1 MKLQLDFHT
10 FDHIMFWAACCL
22 AFFGF
27 LRCSEFT
34 VPSAG
39 FQSDVHLTPI
49 DLLVDKKPFP
59 DSLVVKLTKS
69 KTDQLKRGFL
79 VVLAH
84 SVSQICPVSALL
96 AYLHLQGPSQG
107 PLILFQNGTV
117 LTRVKFSKLVRE
129 TVLAAGWS
137 GNFTSHS
144 FRIGAAS
151 TAASL
156 GVPDYLI
163 KALGRW
169 NSNAYLLYVK
179 LSRHQVISFKTYGL
193 ISTLYSWVVI
203 PCSIDEES
211 ATLTSY
217 LRPLIATLLL

>member
-1 MKLQLDFHT
+1 MLCFGQL
-10 FDHIMFWAACCL
+10 AVL
-22 AFFGF
+22 PFFGF

-39 FQSDVHLTPI
+39 FQSDVHLTPRDI
-49 DLLVDKKPFP
+49 LVDKKPFL
-59 DSLVVKLTKS
+59 DSLVVKLKKS
-69 KTDQLKRGFL
+69 KTDQFKRGFS
-79 VVLAH
+79 VVLPR
-84 SVSQICPVSALL
+84 SDSQIFPVSALL
-96 AYLHLQGPSQG
+96 ADLHLWGPSQG
-107 PLILFQNGTV
+107 PLFVFQNGTV

-144 FRIGAAS
+144 FQVGAAS

-169 NSNAYLLYVK
+169 DSDAYLLYVK
-179 LSRHQVISFKTYGL
+179 LSRHQVATVSRLMALSQPFSPGL
-193 ISTLYSWVVI
+193 
-203 PCSIDEES
+203 
-211 ATLTSY
+211 
-217 LRPLIATLLL
+217 